1 MTIPA
6 EEQSTLERV
15 RLFLLDLCDNKVT
28 PRIPLDVRKR
38 AANLLRHYPMRHRI
52 DELYRDDPKQLGYAE
67 LRLNRANM
75 AEAMAGE
82 PGTAGYA
89 ASMEEAEHG

>member
-6 EEQSTLERV
+6 EERWTLHRV
-15 RLFLLDLCDNKVT
+15 HDFLLELTRPCVT
-28 PRIPLDVRKR
+28 PRVPQSVREEAGR
-38 AANLLRHYPMRHRI
+38 LLRHYPMQHRI
-52 DELYRDDPKQLGYAE
+52 DDMYRDDPKQLGYAE

-82 PGTAGYA
+82 PGAAGYA
-89 ASMEEAEHG
+89 ASMEEAERG